1 MIFPGA
7 SHPENPMS
15 IAVRS
20 LLAANGQAQIASAY
34 NEAGSRKGKY
44 ADGAGRGMR
53 QLLPAGTPKRV
64 ES

>member
-1 MIFPGA
+1 
-7 SHPENPMS
+7 MS